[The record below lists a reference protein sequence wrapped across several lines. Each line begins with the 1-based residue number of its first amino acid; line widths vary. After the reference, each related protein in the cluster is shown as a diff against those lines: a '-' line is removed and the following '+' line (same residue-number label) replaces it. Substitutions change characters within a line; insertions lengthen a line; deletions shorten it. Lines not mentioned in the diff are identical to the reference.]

1 MRIAVTGSIATDYL
15 SVFPGRF
22 ADLLV
27 PGHLQDLS
35 LSFLVDELEIRRGGV
50 APNICF
56 GLATLGLRPLL
67 VGAAGEDFA
76 PYRSWL
82 ERRGVDCAGVRV
94 SEKLHSAR
102 FVCTTD
108 ADSNQI
114 ATFYAGAMAEAGQI
128 ELRPLADRHGPFDLV
143 LIGADDPQ
151 AMLRHTRECRERGYP
166 FAADPSQQLARM
178 EGSDIRTL
186 IDGAGYLFSNQY
198 ERALIGKKTGW
209 SDAELL
215 ERVGVRVTTLGADGV
230 LIDGRGVD
238 PVRVACPRETAVVD
252 PTGVGDAFRAGFL
265 AGVSWRLG
273 LERAAQL
280 GCMVATLAIE
290 TVGTQEYVL
299 EPMDL
304 LVRFAEAYG
313 TAAAEQVEAPLIA
326 SAVPAAAPL
335 DGELV

>member
-15 SVFPGRF
+15 MVFPGRF

-27 PGHLQDLS
+27 PDHLNELS
-35 LSFLVDELEIRRGGV
+35 LSFLVDGLEIRRGGV

-56 GLATLGLRPLL
+56 GLAALGLRPLL

-82 ERRGVDCAGVRV
+82 ERNGVDCGAVRV
-94 SEKLHSAR
+94 SDKLHSAR

-108 ADSNQI
+108 VDSNQI
-114 ATFYAGAMAEAGQI
+114 ATFYAGAMADARQI
-128 ELRPLADRHGPFDLV
+128 ELRPLAERYGPFDLV
-143 LIGADDPQ
+143 HIGADDPE
-151 AMLRHTRECRERGYP
+151 AMVRHTRECRDRGYL

-178 EGSDIRTL
+178 AGPEIRTL
-186 IDGAGYLFSNQY
+186 IDGAAYLFSNQY
-198 ERALIGKKTGW
+198 ERVLISKKTGW
-209 SDAELL
+209 SEAELL
-215 ERVGVRVTTLGADGV
+215 DRVGVRVTTLGSDGV
-230 LIDGRGVD
+230 WVDGRGID
-238 PVRVACPRETAVVD
+238 PFRVGCPPETAVID

-265 AGVSWRLG
+265 AAVSWGLG

-299 EPMDL
+299 QPAAL
-304 LVRFAEAYG
+304 LGRFAEAYG
-313 TAAAEQVEAPLIA
+313 AAAAEEIEASLTA
-326 SAVPAAAPL
+326 PAAAEVPL